1 MPTDEVLI
9 RFALPM
15 NSPQNPA
22 HLEVC
27 TTPVKARPASGFLDR
42 LLYRL
47 ALLGL
52 ALGAFFPASSQ
63 AGQVSH
69 VWKGGTGNWDELT
82 RWGGTPFGPTDIAAI
97 EGDGEVLFNH
107 GDITLNQVDVGSFHN
122 AKSTMTMEGGM
133 LTLPHYLRIGEMT
146 GASGKFVQR
155 GGDIRTVEIFV
166 AGASV
171 GDGTDR
177 HARGELE
184 IRGGS
189 IVTRHLTLGWGLGS
203 AGRIHIVGS
212 AAKPILVLDYF
223 WVGIRGGAEGTSDTE
238 MAYDIDGGGVTPIVV
253 CNPKSSGIALIDNA
267 AKSTCRLQLSL
278 LEPPPGGDIPLLRL
292 PIPCHGVFT
301 DLPEGSPVRASFGGR
316 TYEWNITYR
325 GGPKKSDVVLTH
337 PQIVADGGQRTPYD
351 PGRTAKAFEVTPAQI
366 DAGLRELITRETG
379 AEPPINPTAQ
389 RAFPGAEGFGAFA
402 KGGRGGRVLF
412 VTNLDDSGPGSL
424 RAAIETK
431 GPRTILFRVGGVIQ
445 LKSALVIREPYCTVA
460 GQTAPGDGVCVRA
473 DNGIHSDTFVLN
485 NTHDVIV
492 RFLRAQS
499 GKGPGPARYDDGG
512 DCISVYD
519 STDFIVDHCS
529 THFGTDETLSV
540 TGSSDRYT
548 VQWSIIAEGLNY
560 EKHSMASLLGGGRST
575 WHHNLFAHNGSRNP
589 NFAGEPAC
597 DFRNNVLYDWGHT
610 SGQGGFTQL
619 NYSGN
624 YLRPGPSTVQK
635 PRRFMAGTAMALASS
650 LYLSGNIMDGVTELT
665 TDNAQG
671 VDHEREVLSATAF
684 PMVKFTADSA
694 ETAFDRV
701 LRSVGA
707 TLPKRDAADQR
718 VITDV
723 RERTGKIIASQ
734 EEVGGWP
741 PYASARSEP
750 PTGSEASDGIPEEWK
765 RQHHLD
771 PARPVNEQ
779 PAPGGGYTWLEVYLN
794 ELAAKTAGFT
804 PVSSLP
810 LKR

>member
-1 MPTDEVLI
+1 
-9 RFALPM
+9 M
-15 NSPQNPA
+15 NNTRNPA
-22 HLEVC
+22 LRAARKPLTRAPIAGHHL
-27 TTPVKARPASGFLDR
+27 S
-42 LLYRL
+42 RL
-47 ALLGL
+47 AAL
-52 ALGAFFPASSQ
+52 AFILSVPAFTQ
-63 AGQVSH
+63 AANVSH
-69 VWKGGTGNWDELT
+69 VWKSGAGNWDDLA
-82 RWGGTPFGPTDIAAI
+82 RWGGAPFGPTDIASI
-97 EGDGEVLFNH
+97 EGDSEVLFSR
-107 GDITLNQVDVGSFHN
+107 GDVTLNQVEVGSYHN
-122 AKSTMTMEGGM
+122 AKSTMIMEGGM

-146 GASGKFVQR
+146 GASGRFIQR

-166 AGASV
+166 AAGNV
-171 GDGTDR
+171 GDGADR

-212 AAKPILVLDYF
+212 AARPILVLDYF
-223 WVGIRGGAEGTSDTE
+223 WVGIRGEADGTSDTD
-238 MAYDIDGGGVTPIVV
+238 MAFDIDGGGVTPIVV
-253 CNPKSSGIALIDNA
+253 CNPKSSGIALIDTA
-267 AKSTCRLQLSL
+267 AKSTCRLHVSL
-278 LEPPPGGDIPLLRL
+278 VEAPPGGDIPLLRL
-292 PIPCHGVFT
+292 PLACHGIFT

-316 TYEWNITYR
+316 TYEWTITYR
-325 GGPKKSDVVLTH
+325 GGPKQTDVVLAH
-337 PQIVADGGQRTPYD
+337 PQVVAEGGQRAPYD
-351 PGRTAKAFEVTPAQI
+351 PGRTAKPFEVTRAQI
-366 DAGLRELITRETG
+366 DAGLRELITRESA
-379 AEPPINPTAQ
+379 AEPPINANAQ

-402 KGGRGGRVLF
+402 KGGRGGRALF

-424 RAAIETK
+424 RAALETK

-445 LKSALVIREPYCTVA
+445 LKSPLVIREPYVTVA
-460 GQTAPGDGVCVRA
+460 GQTAPGDGICVRA
-473 DNGIHSDTFVLN
+473 DNGIHADTFVLS

-519 STDFIVDHCS
+519 STDFIIDHCS

-548 VQWSIIAEGLNY
+548 VQWSIISEGLNY

-589 NFAGEPAC
+589 NFAGEPTC

-619 NYSGN
+619 NYAGN
-624 YLRPGPSTVQK
+624 FLRPGPSTVQK

-665 TDNAQG
+665 TDNALG
-671 VDHEREVLSATAF
+671 VDHERDVLSATPF
-684 PMVKFTADSA
+684 TMVSFAADPADTAY
-694 ETAFDRV
+694 DRV
-701 LRSVGA
+701 LRNVGA

-718 VITDV
+718 IITDV
-723 RERTGKIIASQ
+723 SERTGKIIASQ

-741 PYASARSEP
+741 SYATARSELP
-750 PTGSEASDGIPEEWK
+750 SGSEAADGIPEEWK
-765 RQHHLD
+765 RQHQLD
-771 PARPVNEQ
+771 PTKPIDQQ
-779 PAPGGGYTWLEVYLN
+779 PPPPGAYTWLETYLQ
-794 ELAAKTAGFT
+794 ELAEKATHGK
-804 PVSSLP
+804 
-810 LKR
+810 